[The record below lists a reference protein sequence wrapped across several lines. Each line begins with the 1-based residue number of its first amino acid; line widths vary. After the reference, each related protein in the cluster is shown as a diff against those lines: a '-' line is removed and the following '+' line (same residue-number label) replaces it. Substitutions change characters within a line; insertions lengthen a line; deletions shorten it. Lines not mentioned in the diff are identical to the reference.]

1 MLTREL
7 IAKVRKLEIKTRKI
21 VEDIAGG
28 AYHSMFKGRGIEFSE
43 VRAYSVEDDVR
54 DIDWNVTA
62 RMGAPYIKKYVEERE
77 LTVILAV
84 DLSGSVEFG
93 STGTSKRDKMAE
105 VAALLAFSAIRNHD
119 KVGLLLFT
127 DKDELY
133 LPPKSGRF
141 HVLRVIR
148 ELVGCEVSGKGTNL
162 PYALEF
168 LSRSLKKRSVV
179 FLLSDFVDGGDWE
192 KPLKLLARR
201 HDVAAFRV
209 LDPLEFSMPQ
219 SPVLQLADSETS
231 KTFLYG
237 SGKNIYQE
245 VQEALRKETEEHLR
259 KSGVD
264 MVDIPTE
271 KDVVPPLIR
280 FFKSRRLQSR
290 RA

>member
-43 VRAYSVEDDVR
+43 VRAYSMEDDVR

-127 DKDELY
+127 DKEELY

-148 ELVGCEVSGKGTNL
+148 ELVGWEVSGKGTNL

-168 LSRSLKKRSVV
+168 LSRSLKKRSVI
-179 FLLSDFVDGGDWE
+179 FLLSDFVEGGDWE
-192 KPLKLLARR
+192 KSLKILARR

-209 LDPLEFSMPQ
+209 LDPMEFSMPQ
-219 SPVLQLADSETS
+219 SPVIQLADSETD

-245 VQEALRKETEEHLR
+245 IQEALRKETEDLLR

-264 MVDIPTE
+264 MVDIPSD

>member
-93 STGTSKRDKMAE
+93 TTGTSKRDKLAE

-127 DKDELY
+127 DKEDLY
-133 LPPKSGRF
+133 LAPKSGRF

-148 ELVGCEVSGKGTNL
+148 ELVGCEVTGKGTDL
-162 PYALEF
+162 PRALEF
-168 LSRSLKKRSVV
+168 LSRSLKKRSVI
-179 FLLSDFVDGGDWE
+179 FLLSDFEDCGDWE
-192 KPLKLLARR
+192 KPMKLLARR

-209 LDPLEFSMPQ
+209 QDPLEFSLPCT
-219 SPVLQLADSETS
+219 PVIQLADSETS
-231 KTFLYG
+231 RTFVYG
-237 SGKNIYQE
+237 GGNEIYCNIQE
-245 VQEALRKETEEHLR
+245 HLRKETEDCLR
-259 KSGVD
+259 RSGVD
-264 MVDIPTE
+264 MVDIPVE

>member
-43 VRAYSVEDDVR
+43 VRAYSMEDDVR

-93 STGTSKRDKMAE
+93 TTETDKRSKIAE

-127 DKDELY
+127 DREELY
-133 LPPKSGRF
+133 LAPKSGRF

-148 ELVGCEVSGKGTNL
+148 ELVGCEVKGRGTDL
-162 PYALEF
+162 PRALEF
-168 LSRSLKKRSVV
+168 LSRSLKKRSVI
-179 FLLSDFVDGGDWE
+179 FLLSDFADCGDWE

-209 LDPLEFSMPQ
+209 QDPLEYSLPCD
-219 SPVLQLADSETS
+219 PVIQFADSENGGLC
-231 KTFLYG
+231 LYG
-237 SGKNIYQE
+237 AGNDIYRA
-245 VQEALRKETEEHLR
+245 VQESLRKETEDQLR
-259 KSGVD
+259 RSGVD
-264 MVDIPTE
+264 MVDIPVE

>member
-43 VRAYSVEDDVR
+43 VRAYSMEDDVR

-127 DKDELY
+127 DKEELY

-148 ELVGCEVSGKGTNL
+148 ELVGWEVSGKGTNL
-162 PYALEF
+162 PYALEVR
-168 LSRSLKKRSVV
+168 SRSLKKRSVI
-179 FLLSDFVDGGDWE
+179 FLLSDFVEGGDWE
-192 KPLKLLARR
+192 KSLKILARR

-209 LDPLEFSMPQ
+209 LDPMEFSMPQ
-219 SPVLQLADSETS
+219 SPVIQLADSETD

-245 VQEALRKETEEHLR
+245 IQEALRKETEDLLR

-264 MVDIPTE
+264 MVDIPSD